1 MALRRPLEKLEGVGR
16 QLDPG
21 DRVGLAKDD
30 TIEVQIE
37 VHLVPHGQPYRL
49 RPRYDAPPCRG
60 DGSGCG

>member
-1 MALRRPLEKLEGVGR
+1 MGR

-37 VHLVPHGQPYRL
+37 VHPVPPL
-49 RPRYDAPPCRG
+49 RSAPTCRVYQ
-60 DGSGCG
+60 

>member
-1 MALRRPLEKLEGVGR
+1 MGR

-37 VHLVPHGQPYRL
+37 VHPVPLAGDAGGQV
-49 RPRYDAPPCRG
+49 
-60 DGSGCG
+60 